1 MAQTEEEEE
10 RWASAKIAGVEE
22 EGRIVAADA
31 EARRTEA
38 AGATIGVALIP
49 DEGHI
54 VAAVGFA
61 AVPPREPG

>member
-1 MAQTEEEEE
+1 MAQTEEEAE
-10 RWASAKIAGVEE
+10 RWASPKIAGVE